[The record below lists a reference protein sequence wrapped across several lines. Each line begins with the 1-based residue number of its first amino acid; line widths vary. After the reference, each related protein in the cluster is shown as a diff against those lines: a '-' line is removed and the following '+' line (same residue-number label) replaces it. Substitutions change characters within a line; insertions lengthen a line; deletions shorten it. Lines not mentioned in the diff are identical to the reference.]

1 MSDLF
6 LGIMLMALH
15 KAMISNPSLLAL
27 AYRPSGCVG
36 QEGTPYSNK
45 HSHIGPLIK
54 LDKPPPFGRSPSAH
68 NLFDVPRGRPAA
80 RGKLRRYCK
89 GLSNEKTERIC
100 ESLSQG
106 SVKRSTSSNIQLG
119 QHGYERQNISN

>member
-45 HSHIGPLIK
+45 QFPYWAPHKI
-54 LDKPPPFGRSPSAH
+54 
-68 NLFDVPRGRPAA
+68 
-80 RGKLRRYCK
+80 
-89 GLSNEKTERIC
+89 
-100 ESLSQG
+100 
-106 SVKRSTSSNIQLG
+106 
-119 QHGYERQNISN
+119 RQATAFWTITIRAQFVRCA